1 MHIET
6 RLVNGKKKYYLAH
19 SYRANSRV
27 LKARVFLGTD
37 LSKEE
42 IEKSAEKA
50 REKLTEKVRS
60 AKRIGD
66 PYRTVLSSQEIRE
79 ITLLTTKVRIK
90 LAHLSEEDWKNF
102 TEEFTYDTN
111 AIEGSTISKKEVRQV
126 LADRQ
131 WPPKSK
137 EEISETLGVAEA
149 VRYIRKTRDALS
161 LELIRELHR
170 MVFKNSKPFA
180 GETRQRSGVEVSV
193 VDSQGRVVHRGVPA
207 KQVDSQVRKLV
218 QWYHNSRE
226 EYPPFVLAAVVHNQ
240 FETIHPFQ
248 DGNGRVGR
256 LLLINVLI
264 KHGLPPLNI
273 ELENRK
279 EYYEALGEY
288 QTTGNLRPTLNLMLK
303 EYRRLRV
310 ALKR

>member
-1 MHIET
+1 M
-6 RLVNGKKKYYLAH
+6 NGRKKYYLAQ
-19 SYRANSRV
+19 SYRVGSRV
-27 LKARVFLGTD
+27 RKVRIFLGTD
-37 LSKEE
+37 LSQKE
-42 IEKSAEKA
+42 IERLTRKTRATLEEKA
-50 REKLTEKVRS
+50 RS

-66 PYRTVLSSQEIRE
+66 PYRTVLSPTEVKE
-79 ITLLTTKVRIK
+79 ITLLTTKVEVK
-90 LAHLSEEDWKNF
+90 LAHLSEQDWKNF

-111 AIEGSTISKKEVRQV
+111 AIEGSTISKKEVKQV
-126 LADRQ
+126 LEDRQ

-149 VRYIRKTRDALS
+149 VRYIRKAKDTLS
-161 LELIRELHR
+161 LGLIRELHKI
-170 MVFKNSKPFA
+170 VFKNSKPFA

-193 VDSQGRVVHRGVPA
+193 VDRRGGVVHQGAPA
-207 KQVDSQVRKLV
+207 EQVDSLLRNLVR
-218 QWYHNSRE
+218 WYDENRGR
-226 EYPPFVLAAVVHNQ
+226 YPPFVLAAVVHNQ
-240 FETIHPFQ
+240 FETIHPFE

-279 EYYEALGEY
+279 EYYEALREY
-288 QTTGNLRPTLNLMLK
+288 QSTGNLRPTLNLMLK